1 MAHVLMAA
9 GAASLAANAARESGA
24 VSCPRAAA
32 ITRGVV
38 RLALTA
44 ARVRTT
50 VMSSMVNRAVAPLA
64 RFARD
69 PQTNAIYLAIS
80 LARMMIS
87 AAPLVILAIATAR
100 MTQDVVPVGEARQPR
115 RRKRLLRQRRRPP
128 QNPLTRRKS
137 ISRRRL
143 LVRKLRIQ
151 QRPAEAKPLL
161 AHPMPSPQCP
171 PQPLDP
177 RILLLTCP
185 IPPSHGRA
193 TGPQLPRRVQPPA
206 ARPNRFWVVP
216 SLSQSCSTISP
227 AHIQFLLSDV

>member
-1 MAHVLMAA
+1 MVHVLMAV
-9 GAASLAANAARESGA
+9 GAASLAANAAREITVVMQDSGAIAEGA

-50 VMSSMVNRAVAPLA
+50 VMLSMVNRAVAPLA

-69 PQTNAIYLAIS
+69 PQTNAIYPAMS
-80 LARMMIS
+80 LAQMMIS
-87 AAPLVILAIATAR
+87 AAPLVILAIMTAQ
-100 MTQDVVPVGEARQPR
+100 MTQDVVLVGEARQPR
-115 RRKRLLRQRRRPP
+115 RSKQLLRQQRQPP
-128 QNPLTRRKS
+128 QNPSTRRKS

-143 LVRKLRIQ
+143 C
-151 QRPAEAKPLL
+151 PL
-161 AHPMPSPQCP
+161 QP
-171 PQPLDP
+171 PDP

-193 TGPQLPRRVQPPA
+193 TGPQLPHRVQPPA